1 MERRVDKI
9 RKILPV
15 IVLAVRYG
23 FLSLLGRSMNLT
35 PQHPK
40 PEDNALTGFRRG
52 SILLKAL
59 FDCVLS
65 ARVLH
70 KQFNKAPKEAERAF
84 MRV

>member
-1 MERRVDKI
+1 
-9 RKILPV
+9 
-15 IVLAVRYG
+15 
-23 FLSLLGRSMNLT
+23 MNLT